1 MEKFF
6 AAIRNMFTVPDLR
19 KRILFTLGLLAVYR
33 FGAHVTAPGVDREQL
48 RRVWAEVGSTL
59 LGVLDLFSGGNF
71 QTISVFALGVTP
83 YITATIIT
91 QLMTTVFPQLKRL
104 QEEGEAGRQKINQ
117 YNRYLTVILCMF
129 QTFIVARWLQANGV
143 LASSPIVNVPFLN
156 SFLDWH
162 ILTIIAT
169 LTTGTIFVMWLG
181 EQITDRGIGNGI
193 SLLIFA
199 GIVIG
204 LPSRGVPQVVERLR
218 SGDTFAVIGVIAM
231 LAILV
236 GLIAFVVYVETARR
250 KVPISYAKRHVGRQ
264 LVGGQQ
270 THMPIKLNMGGVI
283 PVIFASSVLAIPQTI
298 LQFFPNDPNNPTGF
312 MTRVHAF
319 FQNFHGGDPY
329 YELLFASMIVLF
341 TFFYITIIFNVEE
354 VSDNLR
360 KHGGFIPGIRPGR
373 NTAEFLNTI
382 LTRLTTVGAIY
393 LVVVALIPQIM
404 LSGFNVGRLPFIG
417 TRLEEFVTTTP
428 GLGWIPRGMGY
439 QFYFGGTSLLILVGV
454 AMDTVA
460 QIESQLVMRNYEGF
474 FGPGSRLRGR
484 RS

>member
-1 MEKFF
+1 MDKFLN
-6 AAIRNMFTVPDLR
+6 AIRNMFTVPDLR

-33 FGAHVTAPGVDREQL
+33 LGAHITAPGVDRDQL
-48 RRVWAEVGSTL
+48 RHVWQEVGTTL

-117 YNRYLTVILCMF
+117 YNRYLTVILCTF
-129 QTFIVARWLQANGV
+129 QTFIVARWLQSNAV
-143 LASSPIVNVPFLN
+143 LPISPIVNVPVL
-156 SFLDWH
+156 STFLDYY
-162 ILTIIAT
+162 ILSTIIT

-181 EQITDRGIGNGI
+181 EQITDRGVGNGV

-199 GIVIG
+199 GIIIG
-204 LPSRGVPQVVERLR
+204 LPSRGIPQVVDRLR
-218 SGDTFAVIGVIAM
+218 SGDTFAVIGVLAM
-231 LAILV
+231 IAILLA
-236 GLIAFVVYVETARR
+236 LIAFIVFVESARR

-283 PVIFASSVLAIPQTI
+283 PVIFASSVLAIPQTV
-298 LQFFPNDPNNPTGF
+298 LQFIAFDPNVQDWRF
-312 MTRVHAF
+312 RVHGF
-319 FQNFHGGDPY
+319 FTGFHGGDPY
-329 YELLFASMIVLF
+329 YELIYLSLIVLF

-393 LVVVALIPQIM
+393 LAFVAFVPQLM
-404 LSGFNVGRLPFIG
+404 LSGFNVGRLPFFG
-417 TRLEEFVTTTP
+417 GRVEEFVTGTP
-428 GLGWIPRGMGY
+428 GLGWIPHGMGY

-454 AMDTVA
+454 AMDTA
-460 QIESQLVMRNYEGF
+460 QQIEAQLVMRNYEGF

-484 RS
+484 RT

>member
-6 AAIRNMFTVPDLR
+6 AAVRNMFQVPDLR
-19 KRILFTLGLLAVYR
+19 RRIGFTLGLLAVYR
-33 FGAHVTAPGVDREQL
+33 LGAHVTAPGINKDQL
-48 RRVWAEVGSTL
+48 ARVWGDVGNTL

-83 YITATIIT
+83 YITASIIL
-91 QLMTTVFPQLKRL
+91 QLMTTVFSQLKKL

-117 YNRYLTVILCMF
+117 YTRYLTVILAGF
-129 QTFIVARWLQANGV
+129 QTSIVARWLQANGV
-143 LASSPIVNVPFLN
+143 GDPGWGFL
-156 SFLDWH
+156 LTT
-162 ILTIIAT
+162 ILT

-181 EQITDRGIGNGI
+181 EQITERGIGNGI

-204 LPSRGVPQVVERLR
+204 LPNGLVQVLGKLR
-218 SGDTFAVIGVIAM
+218 SGVTLDVIGV
-231 LAILV
+231 LALV
-236 GLIAFVVYVETARR
+236 VALVLLIAFIVFVEQARR

-270 THMPIKLNMGGVI
+270 TVMPLKINMAGVI
-283 PVIFASSVLAIPQTI
+283 PVIFASSMLAFPQTI
-298 LQFFPNDPNNPTGF
+298 LQFIQYDPAAPESWRS
-312 MTRVHAF
+312 RVHLF
-319 FQNFHGGDPY
+319 FQSFHGGDPY
-329 YELLFASMIVLF
+329 YELVFISLIVIF

-354 VSDNLR
+354 VADNLR

-393 LVVVALIPQIM
+393 LALVAFVPQIM
-404 LSGFNVGRLPFIG
+404 LSGFNVGRLPFVG
-417 TRLEEFVTTTP
+417 AGMEDFFSRTP
-428 GLGWIPRGMGY
+428 GLGWIPSGMGY
-439 QFYFGGTSLLILVGV
+439 KFYFGGTSLLILVGV

-460 QIESQLVMRNYEGF
+460 QIEAQLVMRNYEGF
-474 FGPGSRLRGR
+474 LGSGSRLRGR

>member
-1 MEKFF
+1 MDKFF
-6 AAIRNMFTVPDLR
+6 AAVRNMFTVPDLR
-19 KRILFTLGLLAVYR
+19 RRIFFTLGLLAVYR
-33 FGAHVTAPGVDREQL
+33 FGAHITAPGIDREVL
-48 RRVWAEVGSTL
+48 KRVWTEVGSTL

-104 QEEGEAGRQKINQ
+104 QEEGEAGRQKLNQ
-117 YNRYLTVILCMF
+117 YNRYLTVVLCMF

-143 LASSPIVNVPFLN
+143 GDLGLGFL
-156 SFLDWH
+156 
-162 ILTIIAT
+162 LTTMLT

-181 EQITDRGIGNGI
+181 EQITERGIGNGI
-193 SLLIFA
+193 SLLIFT
-199 GIVIG
+199 GIIIG
-204 LPSRGVPQVVERLR
+204 LPSRGVPQVVARLR
-218 SGDTFAVIGVIAM
+218 SGDTFAVVGVIAM
-231 LAILV
+231 LAILL
-236 GLIAFVVYVETARR
+236 GLIAFVVFVETARR
-250 KVPISYAKRHVGRQ
+250 KIPISYAKRHVGRQ

-298 LQFFPNDPNNPTGF
+298 LQFIPGDPNNPAALSSKI
-312 MTRVHAF
+312 HSF
-319 FQNFHGGDPY
+319 FQSFHGGDPY
-329 YELLFASMIVLF
+329 YELFFATMIVLF

-354 VSDNLR
+354 VADNLR

-404 LSGFNVGRLPFIG
+404 LSGFNVGRLPFVG
-417 TRLEEFVTTTP
+417 VRLEEFVTSTP
-428 GLGWIPRGMGY
+428 GLGWVPGGMGY

-460 QIESQLVMRNYEGF
+460 QIEAQLVMRNYEGF

-484 RS
+484 RA